1 MTIVKIEYNSLVNPS
16 YKFWIEDK
24 AFIPKQ
30 EKWINAMCQP
40 LEYICEKKGNWH
52 GLLEEL
58 LRICNDTEIQVILC
72 GEKQSY
78 DFLEQFVR
86 NNNFP
91 EQIKL
96 SYMSNENCLPIQDT
110 PLHHQNEINIYAF
123 STLSKNQ
130 TALINALLH
139 TELLPCQYQSDAS
152 TLLRIQNCDLHNN
165 FEATCYNESNVVVQ
179 TKSPV
184 FLTDLQDFSADSTI
198 RTIDIKGSFP
208 CFAANKANISLWNIP
223 CQNSNTAKKYLSDP
237 SPNVRDK
244 KIIIY
249 IMDAAQMVVCDDAD
263 LLSNIVSTL
272 RQRDAAQ
279 RSHIIFVVNNCDLF
293 DEEHGESVQS
303 CVNQLKNYLLQFGL
317 DDPII
322 IPISTSNALL
332 FWKIIK
338 GVELKRKERFEFLN
352 QLESY
357 ETFCDSHYE
366 NVAMVPP
373 VVRERVNQQLLNCKD
388 SEHSKELEAL
398 IHTGLPT
405 LEAILSEYAK
415 YNTCGETEPYKE
427 VENTPEDINTDKKK
441 CIPENEQ
448 NIPSLKQNG
457 LDKTTTIKGCEN
469 KMTQFFIQYNPYR
482 NECEFQKNGKPMPEG
497 SKFKAMQ
504 KRRFQLLLSKAKN
517 WKGLLEEVEN
527 ACNDTDIELT
537 FRGRRIDF
545 EDLRCAV
552 NAYSGSAQFQLC
564 FEEAAVDS
572 NTMYQLDSIFDEI
585 KQVDIPELYRKNR
598 NGHDVFEA
606 YQYAKDGIFEINVI
620 ATMSSGKSTLI
631 NAMLHKELLPSENQA
646 CTAKITRIQDSDQQ
660 DSFEATCYDAAGKV
674 VHSKQPI
681 DLAKM
686 KEYNS
691 DPNIYTIDI
700 DGDIPNVSS
709 KKIRLRL
716 CDTPGPNNSQ
726 TEDHRAITTSVI
738 RRKNSVVLYVMNAT
752 QMRITD
758 DHDLLEEIANEM
770 NREGKLSHDR
780 FIFVINKCDVLDEE
794 KGETVSD
801 YVENARQYLEQFGM
815 TDPII
820 IPTSALNALLIRK
833 QQNGDPLTRAERN
846 SLSNAVNDF
855 VEVSALHFED
865 AAVLTLPVKEKLK
878 QRIETFHANEDNW
891 DKEALIHTGVPAVE
905 ETISEYIEKY
915 AFPMK
920 INDSVS
926 DMLAIID
933 ELAMQDAFYKSLDE
947 NEEMLKQ
954 VQEQIAAAEAKLI
967 NNRGIYEEFCKKIEE
982 YTVDQSQIMK
992 WEENLGKE
1000 TQIIT
1005 RQYDKMKLIDKME
1018 AEKIL
1023 HEVISSLKA
1032 LQANLIK
1039 TLEGQLDRELFSK
1052 GQSMLEEYQEKVQA
1066 ILSDA
1071 QITGFDFQK
1080 VTAVSRFDID
1090 NMDDLMRTYQQD
1102 RFRVETRWKDNPER
1116 EGFLGRLKFW
1126 KPKKISYEVNVKDG
1140 EDVRLAKLLGDVV
1153 TDFNSEVQNNFY
1165 DLFQQAKEQVARY
1178 KSSFEQNFDNLEKII
1193 QELLAQIKQDMN
1205 TKASIEKKRSYI
1217 QEKLDKLN
1225 YVTVKLSHILIF
1237 SRR

>member
-1 MTIVKIEYNSLVNPS
+1 MINKVISLTIVKMEYNASVKPS
-16 YKFWIEDK
+16 YKFWIDDK

-30 EKWINAMCQP
+30 KKWINAMCQP
-40 LEYICEKKGNWH
+40 LECICDKKGDWH
-52 GLLEEL
+52 GLIEEV
-58 LRICNDTEIQVILC
+58 LRICNDTEIQINLC
-72 GEKQSY
+72 GSNQSY
-78 DFLEQFVR
+78 SFLEQFVR
-86 NNNFP
+86 DN
-91 EQIKL
+91 K
-96 SYMSNENCLPIQDT
+96 
-110 PLHHQNEINIYAF
+110 
-123 STLSKNQ
+123 
-130 TALINALLH
+130 
-139 TELLPCQYQSDAS
+139 
-152 TLLRIQNCDLHNN
+152 
-165 FEATCYNESNVVVQ
+165 
-179 TKSPV
+179 
-184 FLTDLQDFSADSTI
+184 FSATI
-198 RTIDIKGSFP
+198 QVFHLHD
-208 CFAANKANISLWNIP
+208 ANK
-223 CQNSNTAKKYLSDP
+223 
-237 SPNVRDK
+237 
-244 KIIIY
+244 
-249 IMDAAQMVVCDDAD
+249 
-263 LLSNIVSTL
+263 
-272 RQRDAAQ
+272 
-279 RSHIIFVVNNCDLF
+279 
-293 DEEHGESVQS
+293 
-303 CVNQLKNYLLQFGL
+303 
-317 DDPII
+317 
-322 IPISTSNALL
+322 
-332 FWKIIK
+332 
-338 GVELKRKERFEFLN
+338 
-352 QLESY
+352 
-357 ETFCDSHYE
+357 
-366 NVAMVPP
+366 
-373 VVRERVNQQLLNCKD
+373 
-388 SEHSKELEAL
+388 
-398 IHTGLPT
+398 
-405 LEAILSEYAK
+405 
-415 YNTCGETEPYKE
+415 
-427 VENTPEDINTDKKK
+427 ENTQDGSIPQNKVNTENKTVVPAAADMKITPEY
-441 CIPENEQ
+441 Q
-448 NIPSLKQNG
+448 HNIDSSEKNI
-457 LDKTTTIKGCEN
+457 LDGVNIIRGCERT
-469 KMTQFFIQYNPYR
+469 MTKFFIQYNPYR
-482 NECEFQKNGKPMPEG
+482 NECEFQKNEKPMPES

-572 NTMYQLDSIFDEI
+572 NTMYQLDSVFDEI

-606 YQYAKDGIFEINVI
+606 YQYAKDGIFEVNVI

-691 DPNIYTIDI
+691 DPNIHTIDI

-758 DHDLLEEIANEM
+758 DRDLLEEIANEM
-770 NREGKLSHDR
+770 KREGKLSHDR

-801 YVENARQYLEQFGM
+801 YVEDARQYLEQFGM

-855 VEVSALHFED
+855 VEVPALHFED

-878 QRIETFHANEDNW
+878 QRIETYHANEDNW

-954 VQEQIAAAEAKLI
+954 VQEQIASAEAKLI
-967 NNRGIYEEFCKKIEE
+967 NNRGIYEEFRKKIEE
-982 YTVDQSQIMK
+982 YTVDQSQIGK
-992 WEENLGKE
+992 WEEDLEKE
-1000 TQIIT
+1000 SQIT
-1005 RQYDKMKLIDKME
+1005 TKRYDKIKLIDSIQ
-1018 AEKIL
+1018 AEQIL
-1023 HEVISSLKA
+1023 HEVINNLKA
-1032 LQANLIK
+1032 LQGNLIK
-1039 TLEGQLDRELFSK
+1039 ALEGQLDRELFSK
-1052 GQSMLEEYQEKVQA
+1052 GQSMLEKYQEKVQA
-1066 ILSDA
+1066 ILNDV

-1080 VTAVSRFDID
+1080 IGVVNQFDID
-1090 NMDDLMRTYQQD
+1090 DIDDLMQSYQQD
-1102 RFRVETRWKDNPER
+1102 RFRVETRWKNNPER
-1116 EGFLGRLKFW
+1116 EGFWGKLKFW
-1126 KPKKISYEVNVKDG
+1126 KPKQISYEVNVKDG
-1140 EDVRLAKLLGDVV
+1140 EDVRLHDLLR
-1153 TDFNSEVQNNFY
+1153 TLTSDFTGHTNQNIAEIFRQAQEQIANYKKVFESNLSTLNKEIQAVLRQTQQNIENKEAIEERR
-1165 DLFQQAKEQVARY
+1165 DL
-1178 KSSFEQNFDNLEKII
+1178 
-1193 QELLAQIKQDMN
+1193 IK
-1205 TKASIEKKRSYI
+1205 A
-1217 QEKLDKLN
+1217 KLDKLN
-1225 YVTVKLSHILIF
+1225 HIITALAKILDF
-1237 SRR
+1237 

>member
-72 GEKQSY
+72 GEKQSC

-91 EQIKL
+91 EQIKV
-96 SYMSNENCLPIQDT
+96 SYMSNDNCLPIQDT
-110 PLHHQNEINIYAF
+110 TLHHQDEINIYTF

-139 TELLPCQYQSDAS
+139 TELLPCQYKSDAS

-165 FEATCYNESNVVVQ
+165 FEATWYNESNVVVQ

-208 CFAANKANISLWNIP
+208 CFAANEANISLWNIP
-223 CQNSNTAKKYLSDP
+223 CQNINTAKKYFSDLS
-237 SPNVRDK
+237 SNVRDK

-303 CVNQLKNYLLQFGL
+303 FVNQLKNYLLQFGL

-322 IPISTSNALL
+322 IPTSTSNALL
-332 FWKIIK
+332 FRKIIK

-388 SEHSKELEAL
+388 SKHSKELEAL

-427 VENTPEDINTDKKK
+427 VENMPEDINTDKKK

-482 NECEFQKNGKPMPEG
+482 NECIFQKNGKPMPKG
-497 SKFKAMQ
+497 SKFEAMH
-504 KRRFQLLLSKAKN
+504 KKRFQLLLSKAKN
-517 WKGLLEEVEN
+517 WKGLLEEIEN
-527 ACNDTDIELT
+527 ACNDTDIKLT

-552 NAYSGSAQFQLC
+552 NAYSGSAQFQLG

-572 NTMYQLDSIFDEI
+572 NTMYQLDSVFDEI
-585 KQVDIPELYRKNR
+585 KKVDIPELYRKNR

-674 VHSKQPI
+674 VYSKQPV

-691 DPNIYTIDI
+691 DPNIHTIDI

-752 QMRITD
+752 QMRTTD

-801 YVENARQYLEQFGM
+801 YVEDARQYLEQFGM

-855 VEVSALHFED
+855 VEVPALHFED

-891 DKEALIHTGVPAVE
+891 GKEALIHTGVPAVE

-920 INDSVS
+920 INDSIKDILS
-926 DMLAIID
+926 IINELDMQKKFYASID
-933 ELAMQDAFYKSLDE
+933 DDDLKLDQIKKQIQDTE
-947 NEEMLKQ
+947 KQ
-954 VQEQIAAAEAKLI
+954 LN
-967 NNRGIYEEFCKKIEE
+967 NNRTIYEKFRKKIKEYGINAEE
-982 YTVDQSQIMK
+982 EKKWIKDLERQTQKITEPYNERTLVDKIEADQ
-992 WEENLGKE
+992 
-1000 TQIIT
+1000 
-1005 RQYDKMKLIDKME
+1005 LIQQ
-1018 AEKIL
+1018 
-1023 HEVISSLKA
+1023 VIYQ
-1032 LQANLIK
+1032 LQTLQKNLIK
-1039 TLEGQLDRELFSK
+1039 TLEVRLDQELFSN
-1052 GQSMLEEYQEKVQA
+1052 GQAMIEDYQKEVQDILNTSQISGYDFHQVA
-1066 ILSDA
+1066 ILN
-1071 QITGFDFQK
+1071 QFN
-1080 VTAVSRFDID
+1080 ID
-1090 NMDDLMRTYQQD
+1090 NMDDLLRNYQQD
-1102 RFRVETRWKDNPER
+1102 RMRTETRWKINPER
-1116 EGFLGRLKFW
+1116 EGFLGLFKFW
-1126 KPKKISYEVNVKDG
+1126 KPKWVSDEVTVKDG
-1140 EDVRLAKLLGDVV
+1140 ENVRLHDLLRSLASDFTGHAKSNIINVFKQAEAQI
-1153 TDFNSEVQNNFY
+1153 TEYKKAFENNFT
-1165 DLFQQAKEQVARY
+1165 LLNEA
-1178 KSSFEQNFDNLEKII
+1178 I
-1193 QELLAQIKQDMN
+1193 QMTLAQIKQDTN
-1205 TKASIEKKRSYI
+1205 TKNDLEARKVELIKKLKKI
-1217 QEKLDKLN
+1217 DHITTAVN
-1225 YVTVKLSHILIF
+1225 HILDF
-1237 SRR
+1237 

>member
-1 MTIVKIEYNSLVNPS
+1 MISLTIVKMEYNASVKPS
-16 YKFWIEDK
+16 YKFWIDDK
-24 AFIPKQ
+24 VFIPKQ
-30 EKWINAMCQP
+30 KKWINAMCQP
-40 LEYICEKKGNWH
+40 LECICDKKGDWH
-52 GLLEEL
+52 GLIEEV
-58 LRICNDTEIQVILC
+58 LRICNDTQIQINLC
-72 GEKQSY
+72 GSSQSY
-78 DFLEQFVR
+78 SFLEQFVR
-86 NNNFP
+86 
-91 EQIKL
+91 
-96 SYMSNENCLPIQDT
+96 EN
-110 PLHHQNEINIYAF
+110 
-123 STLSKNQ
+123 K
-130 TALINALLH
+130 
-139 TELLPCQYQSDAS
+139 
-152 TLLRIQNCDLHNN
+152 
-165 FEATCYNESNVVVQ
+165 
-179 TKSPV
+179 
-184 FLTDLQDFSADSTI
+184 FSATI
-198 RTIDIKGSFP
+198 QVFHLHD
-208 CFAANKANISLWNIP
+208 ANKENTQDGSIP
-223 CQNSNTAKKYLSDP
+223 QNKVNTENKTVVPAAADM
-237 SPNVRDK
+237 
-244 KIIIY
+244 KI
-249 IMDAAQMVVCDDAD
+249 
-263 LLSNIVSTL
+263 
-272 RQRDAAQ
+272 
-279 RSHIIFVVNNCDLF
+279 
-293 DEEHGESVQS
+293 
-303 CVNQLKNYLLQFGL
+303 
-317 DDPII
+317 
-322 IPISTSNALL
+322 
-332 FWKIIK
+332 
-338 GVELKRKERFEFLN
+338 
-352 QLESY
+352 
-357 ETFCDSHYE
+357 
-366 NVAMVPP
+366 
-373 VVRERVNQQLLNCKD
+373 
-388 SEHSKELEAL
+388 
-398 IHTGLPT
+398 
-405 LEAILSEYAK
+405 
-415 YNTCGETEPYKE
+415 
-427 VENTPEDINTDKKK
+427 TPEDQHNTDSSEK
-441 CIPENEQ
+441 
-448 NIPSLKQNG
+448 NI
-457 LDKTTTIKGCEN
+457 LDGVNIIRGCERT
-469 KMTQFFIQYNPYR
+469 MTKFFIQYNPYR

-572 NTMYQLDSIFDEI
+572 NTMYQLDSVFDEI

-752 QMRITD
+752 QMRIND
-758 DHDLLEEIANEM
+758 DRDLLEEIANEM

-801 YVENARQYLEQFGM
+801 YVEDARQYLEQFGM

-833 QQNGDPLTRAERN
+833 QQNGEPLTRAERN

-855 VEVSALHFED
+855 VEVPALHFED

-878 QRIETFHANEDNW
+878 QRIATYHANEDNW

-926 DMLAIID
+926 DMLAIIE
-933 ELAMQDAFYKSLDE
+933 ELKMQSAFYKSVNE
-947 NEEMLKQ
+947 NKELLTQ
-954 VQEQIAAAEAKLI
+954 VQEQIDAAEEKLI
-967 NNRGIYEEFCKKIEE
+967 NNRGIYEEFRKKMEA
-982 YTVDQSQIMK
+982 YNVDQSQIEK
-992 WEENLGKE
+992 WQMELEK
-1000 TQIIT
+1000 QAKIIT
-1005 RQYDKMKLIDKME
+1005 HPYDGQKIVDKME

-1023 HEVISSLKA
+1023 YDVMDSLKA
-1032 LQANLIK
+1032 LQAKLIK
-1039 TLEGQLDRELFSK
+1039 ELESRLDDELFSE
-1052 GQSMLEEYQEKVQA
+1052 GLAMLGEYHGKVQS
-1066 ILSDA
+1066 ILDEA
-1071 QITGFDFQK
+1071 QITGFYFQK
-1080 VTAVSRFDID
+1080 TAIFNQFNVENIE
-1090 NMDDLMRTYQQD
+1090 DLMQKYKQD
-1102 RFRVETRWKDNPER
+1102 RFRVETHWKDNPER
-1116 EGFLGRLKFW
+1116 EGFWGKLKFW
-1126 KPKKISYEVNVKDG
+1126 KPKQISYDKAVKAG
-1140 EDVRLAKLLGDVV
+1140 EDVDLYELIRSL
-1153 TDFNSEVQNNFY
+1153 TSDFSGHTRTNIVNI
-1165 DLFQQAKEQVARY
+1165 FQQAQKQITDY
-1178 KSSFEQNFDNLEKII
+1178 KKAFESNLSALNKNIQDVMKQTKQSIENKKKIEEKLAFYQSKLEKMEHII
-1193 QELLAQIKQDMN
+1193 SSLAQIL
-1205 TKASIEKKRSYI
+1205 Y
-1217 QEKLDKLN
+1217 
-1225 YVTVKLSHILIF
+1225 F
-1237 SRR
+1237 